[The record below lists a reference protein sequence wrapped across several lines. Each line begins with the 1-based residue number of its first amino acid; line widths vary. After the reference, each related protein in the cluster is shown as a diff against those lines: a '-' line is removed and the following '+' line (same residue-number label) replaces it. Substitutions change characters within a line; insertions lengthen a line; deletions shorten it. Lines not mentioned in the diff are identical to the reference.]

1 MKYTVDSVNKED
13 RIEDQMENI
22 DKNLLF
28 INALDPVKNA
38 SDIEFFER
46 ENVKLNSR
54 LLDKQ
59 DAVEK
64 NSASRLNSNL
74 NSKKLILKS

>member
-1 MKYTVDSVNKED
+1 
-13 RIEDQMENI
+13 
-22 DKNLLF
+22 
-28 INALDPVKNA
+28 PVKNA